1 MTTLHANTPRD
12 ALSRLE
18 TMVLMAGTDLP
29 HRAIRE
35 QIASAIDVIVQQER
49 LQDGSR
55 RVVELSEVQG
65 MEGDVIVLEPIFRFA
80 QKGFDGKRV
89 SGKLEPLGVR
99 PKLLATLERRGVT
112 VPPSTFEQPYPSRLA
127 A

>member
-1 MTTLHANTPRD
+1 
-12 ALSRLE
+12 
-18 TMVLMAGTDLP
+18 MVLMAGTDLP

-55 RVVELSEVQG
+55 RVVEISEVQG
-65 MEGDVIVLEPIFRFA
+65 MEGEVIVLEPIFRFN

-99 PKLLATLERRGVT
+99 PKLLSTLERRGVT
-112 VPPSTFEQPYPSRLA
+112 VPPSTFEQPYQSRLA